1 MPPVWRRSACAAGI
15 QRGAL
20 YYHIGS
26 KEELLWEVLR
36 PHVEEARRAA
46 QAIAQADLEPVE
58 KLRRLIHDHV
68 QTIAIHRPSVVTY
81 LRDRDGLSASRRAE
95 LEALRDEVEGAWR
108 QIIEEGVR
116 AGAFRTAD
124 PVVVNGL
131 LGLVNMV
138 YLWYRPGG
146 SDTPDDIA
154 EKFTDLV
161 TCGLLTEQ
169 ARLRRWRPA
178 DCSGLLWP
186 DHTQL
191 LSEHP
196 AGPERVCH
204 RVEAP
209 EQRLSGAPPGVL
221 ECVTVSN
228 HISRHR
234 VDRWARHRRRSSPAP

>member
-1 MPPVWRRSACAAGI
+1 MSPGAAAPRPSSPVQRGPGRPAGGAEQGAATRERILRVAAELFAEKGFHATGVAEIGLRAGI

-36 PHVEEARRAA
+36 PHVEEARAAA
-46 QAIAQADLEPVE
+46 QAIAQADLGPVE

-68 QTIAIHRPSVVTY
+68 QTIATHRPSVVTY
-81 LRDRDGLSASRRAE
+81 IRDRDGLSHSRRAE
-95 LEALRDEVEGAWR
+95 LEALRDEVESAWR
-108 QIIEEGVR
+108 QILEEGVG

-146 SDTPDDIA
+146 PDTPDDIA

-169 ARLRRWRPA
+169 AR
-178 DCSGLLWP
+178 
-186 DHTQL
+186 H
-191 LSEHP
+191 
-196 AGPERVCH
+196 
-204 RVEAP
+204 AP
-209 EQRLSGAPPGVL
+209 VA
-221 ECVTVSN
+221 
-228 HISRHR
+228 SR
-234 VDRWARHRRRSSPAP
+234 

>member
-1 MPPVWRRSACAAGI
+1 MSPGAAAPRPSSPVQRGPGRPAGGAEQGAATRERILRVAVELFAEKGFHATGVAEIGLRAGI

-36 PHVEEARRAA
+36 PHVEEARAAA
-46 QAIAQADLEPVE
+46 QAIAQADLGPVE

-68 QTIAIHRPSVVTY
+68 QTIATHRPSVVTY
-81 LRDRDGLSASRRAE
+81 IRDRDGLSHSRRVE
-95 LEALRDEVEGAWR
+95 LEALRDEVESAWR
-108 QIIEEGVR
+108 QILEEGVG

-146 SDTPDDIA
+146 PDTPDDIA

-169 ARLRRWRPA
+169 AR
-178 DCSGLLWP
+178 
-186 DHTQL
+186 H
-191 LSEHP
+191 
-196 AGPERVCH
+196 
-204 RVEAP
+204 AP
-209 EQRLSGAPPGVL
+209 VA
-221 ECVTVSN
+221 
-228 HISRHR
+228 SR
-234 VDRWARHRRRSSPAP
+234 